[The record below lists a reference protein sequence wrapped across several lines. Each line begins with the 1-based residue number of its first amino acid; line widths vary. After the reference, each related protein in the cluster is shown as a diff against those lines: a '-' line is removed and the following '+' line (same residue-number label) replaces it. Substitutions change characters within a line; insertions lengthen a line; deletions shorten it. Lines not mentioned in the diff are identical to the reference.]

1 MCWYSILLEEQ
12 IENSEII
19 VNESNGPATEAKS
32 NRSKISIFKYLFVGR
47 DDIFQNS
54 INTRMKIKSA
64 IHLTAEMSYS
74 KSI

>member
-1 MCWYSILLEEQ
+1 MNSILLEEQ

-19 VNESNGPATEAKS
+19 VNESNGPTTETKS

-54 INTRMKIKSA
+54 INTRMKIKPA
-64 IHLTAEMSYS
+64 IHLTAEMSCS